1 MRTLLAGTRVE
12 LWFFS
17 LIEKKKKKV
26 SFVTPDLK
34 QEQDSP
40 PSPVSRH
47 EGWVGLPRKQ
57 GEPVGVFFLC

>member
-17 LIEKKKKKV
+17 LIEKKKKV

>member
-17 LIEKKKKKV
+17 LIEKKK
-26 SFVTPDLK
+26 SFVCDTRLK
-34 QEQDSP
+34 AEQDSP

-47 EGWVGLPRKQ
+47 EGRVGLPRK
-57 GEPVGVFFLC
+57 PVGTFFLC

>member
-17 LIEKKKKKV
+17 LIEKKKKV

-34 QEQDSP
+34 QNKTAPQA
-40 PSPVSRH
+40 R
-47 EGWVGLPRKQ
+47 
-57 GEPVGVFFLC
+57 

>member
-17 LIEKKKKKV
+17 LIEKKKV

-47 EGWVGLPRKQ
+47 EGRVGLPRK
-57 GEPVGVFFLC
+57 PVGMFFLC